1 VRDENEK
8 SSDVLSD
15 LLREHSGETI
25 SMHDITEGLR
35 DRGFAVLLLL
45 FAFPMALPL
54 PYPPGFSSLV
64 SLPLLFLSMQMTFGR
79 QSLYLPKFVGRK
91 TMRTESLRA
100 VIGKVLPYLQKLEL
114 YFKPNR
120 EHFFSSR
127 MEQLIGFFSLIL
139 ACCILLPLSVLSNT
153 IPAAGIS
160 IMALGMLERDGR
172 AVIAGFVVGL
182 IGFIVTIL
190 AVAVIFF
197 GAKAII
203 SGL

>member
-35 DRGFAVLLLL
+35 DRGFAALLLL

>member
-1 VRDENEK
+1 
-8 SSDVLSD
+8 
-15 LLREHSGETI
+15 
-25 SMHDITEGLR
+25 MHDITEGLR

>member
-1 VRDENEK
+1 MRDENEK

>member
-120 EHFFSSR
+120 EHFFSS
-127 MEQLIGFFSLIL
+127 
-139 ACCILLPLSVLSNT
+139 P
-153 IPAAGIS
+153 
-160 IMALGMLERDGR
+160 
-172 AVIAGFVVGL
+172 GFVVGL

>member
-1 VRDENEK
+1 MRDENEK
-8 SSDVLSD
+8 SSDVLRD
-15 LLREHSGETI
+15 LLSKHTGDTI

-35 DRGFAVLLLL
+35 DRGFAILLLL

-64 SLPLLFLSMQMTFGR
+64 SLPLLFLSLQMTIGR
-79 QSLYLPKFVGRK
+79 KSLYLPDMVGRK
-91 TMRTESLRA
+91 TMKTESLRT
-100 VIGKVLPYLQKLEL
+100 IIEKILPYLQKLEL

-120 EHFFSSR
+120 EHLLSAR
-127 MEQLIGFFSLIL
+127 IEQLIGFFSLVL
-139 ACCILLPLSVLSNT
+139 AGCIMLPLSVLSNT

-182 IGFIVTIL
+182 VGFIISIL
-190 AVAVIFF
+190 AVAVIFL
-197 GAKAII
+197 GAKLII
-203 SGL
+203 GGL